1 MITTKQPQTRTQIQI
16 QGGQAVKKGKA
27 FDEEEQEEGGGGRGG
42 EGGGGFMAI
51 EWGRAC
57 VRYRIKRTMV
67 PYARSTTV
75 VAVLCGRFWDD
86 ARVSLLS
93 VRVV

>member
-1 MITTKQPQTRTQIQI
+1 
-16 QGGQAVKKGKA
+16 
-27 FDEEEQEEGGGGRGG
+27 
-42 EGGGGFMAI
+42 MAI